1 MAQINE
7 RLTVILQENK
17 PLVISQAADP
27 GSDRKITVELIATIG
42 K

>member
-1 MAQINE
+1 VVLEAA
-7 RLTVILQENK
+7 K

-27 GSDRKITVELIATIG
+27 ASDRKISVEIRATIM